1 MIVYWYGI
9 YCIISLDEIWLV
21 LQFFFVLVGIIRV
34 VDVIWLDC
42 FGILMVQV
50 VCLVL
55 LMLLVSQGKVVSYW
69 VVQVLVVM
77 EFLEGWYVENVIV
90 DLWFVIVWDFE
101 VDLIY
106 DFV

>member
-1 MIVYWYGI
+1 
-9 YCIISLDEIWLV
+9 
-21 LQFFFVLVGIIRV
+21 
-34 VDVIWLDC
+34 
-42 FGILMVQV
+42 
-50 VCLVL
+50 
-55 LMLLVSQGKVVSYW
+55 
-69 VVQVLVVM
+69 M